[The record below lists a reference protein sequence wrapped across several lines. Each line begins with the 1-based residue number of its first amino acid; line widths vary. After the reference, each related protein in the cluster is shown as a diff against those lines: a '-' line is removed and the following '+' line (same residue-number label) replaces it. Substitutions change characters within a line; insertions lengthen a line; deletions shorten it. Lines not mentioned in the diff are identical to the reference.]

1 MTENTPEEISPIEF
15 LDGWHLRPYL
25 QRNVEDSLT
34 MNSRVK
40 AKLKGTPFKVRF
52 IHNLDYKLFYDL

>member
-52 IHNLDYKLFYDL
+52 IHTLD